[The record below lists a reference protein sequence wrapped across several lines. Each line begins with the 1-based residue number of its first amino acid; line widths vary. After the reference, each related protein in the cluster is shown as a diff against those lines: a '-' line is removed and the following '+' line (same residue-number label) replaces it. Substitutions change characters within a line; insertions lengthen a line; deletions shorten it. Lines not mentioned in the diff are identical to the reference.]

1 MYGERKVGISPGENP
16 IKFLVSKRY
25 LAKAHFRYREIQGT
39 PPPQSESGGNDYSR
53 STLRAL
59 GDDDMHNRTI
69 AEMVKQLFCD
79 GHKRVIAFTPSVDSA
94 KRCAEETRQAGF
106 NYAHAVY
113 SGMRQDSREHIL
125 KTFRQPTSA
134 IDQPQA
140 VFNCRVLTAGV
151 DIPQTSAVVIG
162 KPTKSHVLLQQ
173 MIGRALR
180 GPESGGNS
188 DADIYMLVDESYE
201 EYASLA
207 AMFEQWDE
215 LWDSDAT

>member
-1 MYGERKVGISPGENP
+1 MYGEQKIGISPGENP
-16 IKFLVSKRY
+16 IKFLVSKDY
-25 LAKAHFRYREIQGT
+25 LAKAHFRYREIEGT
-39 PPPQSESGGNDYSR
+39 PAPQAQSGGQDYSED
-53 STLRAL
+53 TLKMLGADDTRNRA
-59 GDDDMHNRTI
+59 I
-69 AEMVKQLFCD
+69 SEMVKQLFED
-79 GHKRVIAFTPSVDSA
+79 GHKRVIAFTPSVESA
-94 KRCAEETRQAGF
+94 KRCAEEMREAGF

-125 KTFRQPTSA
+125 KTFRRPTSA
-134 IDQPQA
+134 INQPQT

-188 DADIYMLVDESYE
+188 DADIYMLVDDSYE

-207 AMFEQWDE
+207 AMFEKWDD
-215 LWDSDAT
+215 LWDRDPI